1 MVRILKSAAAAA
13 AAAAGVLLLLV
24 VVVYLSARAMGPTA
38 AEREALAVVDA
49 APVHEGL
56 DGFAELY
63 TMAHDVPEKERARV
77 LAQDVS
83 RVAAL
88 PPPSPEGT
96 DGPGWRSALDDWPPL
111 DASRPS
117 DPAWCSLREPGC
129 LERVRAAQQA
139 YAGML
144 ERNAP
149 QLDRAASLARWDYF
163 ANPFPPRLDMPIPAY
178 QSLTRLPTRYAWRFA
193 IGETDAA
200 LAGVCAGVAQGR
212 TLIATGDSLIGS
224 MIGAALVQ
232 GNAALLADMLAE
244 LPRDRVLPAQCDSV
258 FALPLPSGTGIC
270 RTMLSEGRYVA
281 GGLRSQVTAEIAGSL
296 ADQRAP
302 AWVSRLFFDPE
313 RTVARMA
320 PKFAWYCGQQ
330 ARALLAQDQP
340 LLDPSPLPTRV
351 SLQCA
356 SNPIGCALADI
367 AQPAYSDYGL
377 RLQDTDARLRLTA
390 AMLWL
395 RAQQGPIDEA
405 AVTRLP
411 TTFRSQARPPSLDTN
426 TGTLGTAVYGRTE
439 KDSTRDGMWWMPLP
453 SSRIQS
459 ADVSSRT
466 GRR

>member
-1 MVRILKSAAAAA
+1 MVRILKWAAAAA
-13 AAAAGVLLLLV
+13 SGLLLLV
-24 VVVYLSARAMGPTA
+24 LAVYLSAHAMGPTA
-38 AEREALAVVDA
+38 AERKALAVVDA

-63 TMAHDVPEKERARV
+63 SVAHDVPEKERARV

-88 PPPSPEGT
+88 PPPSLQGAGEPA
-96 DGPGWRSALDDWPPL
+96 WHSALDDWPRL
-111 DASRPS
+111 DASRPG

-129 LERVRAAQQA
+129 LERVRAVHQA

-144 ERNAP
+144 ERTAT

-178 QSLTRLPTRYAWRFA
+178 QPLIRLPTRNAWRFA

-200 LAGVCAGVAQGR
+200 LAGACTGVAQGR

-258 FALPLPSGTGIC
+258 FALPLPGGTGIC
-270 RTMLSEGRYVA
+270 RTMLSEGRYVV

-296 ADQRAP
+296 ADQRVP

-320 PKFAWYCGQQ
+320 PKFAWYCSQQ

-340 LLDPSPLPTRV
+340 LLDPSPPPTSV

-356 SNPIGCALADI
+356 SNPVGCVLADI

-377 RLQDTDARLRLTA
+377 RLQDADARLRLMA

-395 RAQQGPIDEA
+395 RAQQGPIDKA
-405 AVTRLP
+405 AVARLP
-411 TTFRSQARPPSLDTN
+411 TFLRSQARPPSLDTKA
-426 TGTLGTAVYGRTE
+426 GTFGTAVYDRTG
-439 KDSTRDGMWWMPLP
+439 KGNTRDGMWWVPLP
-453 SSRIQS
+453 SSRI
-459 ADVSSRT
+459 
-466 GRR
+466 